1 MKQFF
6 IAQSNYFPFS
16 GTWFIDSLSCAEYG
30 YDKFRYLNPIHD
42 ILASENGSPDV
53 EIETTRSARHFES
66 KSGHIRFLLNT
77 RSNIVNRMDHKK
89 LIKSVESYMS
99 FASRQGISFLKLLV
113 WLLAQL
119 NLLVHKLTSCLCD
132 GGGRY
137 ILPDNTDLF
146 CTCSLNEV
154 GVLGLGLF
162 VTSTG
167 WA

>member
-1 MKQFF
+1 M
-6 IAQSNYFPFS
+6 
-16 GTWFIDSLSCAEYG
+16 TWFIDFLSCAEYG

-53 EIETTRSARHFES
+53 ETRRSTRHFES
-66 KSGHIRFLLNT
+66 KSGHSSFLLNT
-77 RSNIVNRMDHKK
+77 RSNRVNRIDHKK
-89 LIKSVESYMS
+89 LIKSVECYML

-137 ILPDNTDLF
+137 IFPDNTDLF

-154 GVLGLGLF
+154 GVLGLGLL

-167 WA
+167 WACAAAS